1 MLKSIEP
8 PPLSFSDIRSFH
20 QKLVIFVIS
29 GKIDTNFNTQFVF
42 VLTIIGFMKV
52 FLIKVIVILM
62 QSRKNGYRKPP

>member
-8 PPLSFSDIRSFH
+8 PPLSFSDIRIFH